1 MVKTQKNIPFAAHPP
16 PPLFS
21 TRQHVSPKKQ
31 LKQKRQL
38 LYEQKAAGAL
48 SSAEELL
55 RKQLRHEGMDKA
67 IQYLILAMDQVNG
80 RNVEAAIR
88 LLKKA
93 NECYCSASKDKVTP
107 VTTSYFFRD
116 FSRV

>member
-16 PPLFS
+16 IFS
-21 TRQHVSPKKQ
+21 TRQHVSSKKQ
-31 LKQKRQL
+31 QKQKRQL
-38 LYEQKAAGAL
+38 LYEQKAAAAL
-48 SSAEELL
+48 CSAEEL
-55 RKQLRHEGMDKA
+55 RQLRHESMDKA

-93 NECYCSASKDKVTP
+93 NECYCSASKDKVTHD
-107 VTTSYFFRD
+107 SLF
-116 FSRV
+116 